1 MSQSPTFSETY
12 DALVGICN
20 AAQKGLYELGRI
32 RGKND
37 PQSEEE
43 LRQLVLEVSKG
54 ILSKLPCL
62 QLDDDA
68 IEEMNSKYSH
78 LLTELAE
85 GREEGGYAI

>member
-12 DALVGICN
+12 DALLGTCN

-37 PQSEEE
+37 PQYEEE
-43 LRQLVLEVSKG
+43 LRQLVLDASKS

-62 QLDDDA
+62 QLDEDA
-68 IEEMNSKYSH
+68 IEEINSKYSH

-85 GREEGGYAI
+85 GHEEGGYAI

>member
-12 DALVGICN
+12 DALLGTCN

-37 PQSEEE
+37 PQYEEE
-43 LRQLVLEVSKG
+43 LRQLVLDASKG

-62 QLDDDA
+62 QLDEDA
-68 IEEMNSKYSH
+68 IEEINSKYSH
-78 LLTELAE
+78 LLMELAE
-85 GREEGGYAI
+85 GHEEGGYAI